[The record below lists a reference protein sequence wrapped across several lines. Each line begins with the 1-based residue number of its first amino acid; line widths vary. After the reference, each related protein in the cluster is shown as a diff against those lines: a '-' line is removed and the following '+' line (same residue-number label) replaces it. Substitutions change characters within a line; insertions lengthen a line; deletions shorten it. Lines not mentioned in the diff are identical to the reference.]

1 MQMRMPLSWIAVT
14 LLLSTAVHVAFV
26 SAIPKGIMSV
36 LMMKGSKDSGNNR
49 MLHPARID
57 SSARKVVS
65 PSPDLAYSICFYDL
79 TDGRLIVTAP
89 KPDTERYMSVALYD
103 DSTNNFFVQ
112 NDRTLLAS
120 GLRLIITQEED
131 NSVTPKDFK
140 IIKSPT
146 KTGLVLIRRTFEGDT
161 EWQNVDAE
169 RHLATC
175 KTQ

>member
-1 MQMRMPLSWIAVT
+1 MRMSLSWIAVT
-14 LLLSTAVHVAFV
+14 LLLSTVVHVAFV
-26 SAIPKGIMSV
+26 SAIPKGIMAV
-36 LMMKGSKDSGNNR
+36 LMMKGSKDSGYNR

-57 SSARKVVS
+57 SNARKVVS

-79 TDGRLIVTAP
+79 TDGPLIVTAP
-89 KPDTERYMSVALYD
+89 KPNTERYMSIALYD

-112 NDRTLLAS
+112 NDRTMLAN
-120 GLRLIITQEED
+120 GLRIIITQEDD
-131 NSVTPKDFK
+131 NLIALKDSK

-161 EWQNVDAE
+161 EWQEIEAE
-169 RHLATC
+169 RQRATC